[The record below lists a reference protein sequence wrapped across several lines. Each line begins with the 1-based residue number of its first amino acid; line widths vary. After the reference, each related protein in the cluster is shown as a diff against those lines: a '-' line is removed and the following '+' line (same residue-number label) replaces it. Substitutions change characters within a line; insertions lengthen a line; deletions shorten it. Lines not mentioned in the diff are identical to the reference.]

1 MIIDRNL
8 APYAVN
14 EDVGLC
20 DALVRIEG
28 NEHGMLLCLS
38 DDGVLTGVLTDGD
51 FRRWILSAGAT
62 PNLDI
67 PVKRI
72 ANKDFHYMP
81 ADSSPQR
88 VQAAMSERISF
99 VPLLDERGRLAAI
112 ARPRENRMQIGGVV
126 IAEDRPAF
134 VIAEIGNNHNG
145 DIELAQ
151 RLVDEAVAAG
161 ADCAKFQ
168 MRDMDTLYAN
178 KGNAAD
184 ASEDLGSQYTLD
196 LLSRFQLQNDDLF
209 RMFDYCRDRGI
220 LPLCTAWDEVSV
232 AALESYGIDG
242 YKVASADLTNHD
254 LLTVL
259 AHTGKP
265 AICST
270 GMSTSEEIRGSINLL
285 RDLGA
290 QFALLHCNSTYPAP
304 FKDINLRF
312 IDVLKQIGGCP
323 VGYSSHDR
331 GFNVVAAAVARGAK
345 IIEKHFTL
353 DRSME
358 GNDHKVSLEPAE
370 FTAMITAIREIEEA
384 LGTADDRALSQ
395 GELMNRETLGKSLVV
410 NRALKKGDR
419 LSGDMLVVR
428 SPGRGLPPYRKP
440 DVIGREVRRDMEAGE
455 ILSEADV
462 FAIDIEPRPYSFDRP
477 FGVPVRYHDAKKLIA
492 KTNLDLLEF
501 HLSYMDMNEDLEK
514 FFDAPMACSYLVHA
528 PELFQGDHTLDLCS
542 DDPAYRRRSMKELQR
557 VIDIANALKRWFPKV
572 NRPGIIVNVGGFTQD
587 RFLRN
592 EERKP
597 LYDMVAESLAELNTD
612 GVEILPQTMPPFPW
626 HFGGQRYHNLFMD
639 PDEIAE
645 WCDKTGWRICLDL
658 SHSKLACNYFKWS
671 MSEFI
676 QKVGP
681 VTAHLHLADAS
692 GVDGEGLQILDGE
705 IGFRDVCNVLNRY
718 APSASFIPEIWQGH
732 KDEGAGFWVALER
745 LEPLL

>member
-8 APYAVN
+8 APYTVN
-14 EDVGLC
+14 ENVGARE
-20 DALVRIEG
+20 ALRRIEG
-28 NEHGMLLCLS
+28 NEHGMLLCIAE
-38 DDGVLTGVLTDGD
+38 DGVLTGVMTDGD
-51 FRRWILSAGAT
+51 FRRWVLAAGA
-62 PNLDI
+62 NIDLDV

-72 ANKDFHYMP
+72 ANSDFHAAP

-88 VQAAMSERISF
+88 VQAALSERISF
-99 VPLLDERGRLAAI
+99 VPMVDERGRLVAI
-112 ARPRENRMQIGGVV
+112 ARPRENRLRIGDIVV
-126 IAEDRPAF
+126 AEDRPTF

-145 DIELAQ
+145 DIEMA
-151 RLVDEAVAAG
+151 RKLVDEAVAAG

-168 MRDMDTLYAN
+168 MRDMDTLYVN

-196 LLSRFQLQNDDLF
+196 LLSRFQLKNDDLF

-220 LPLCTAWDEVSV
+220 MPLCTAWDEVSV
-232 AALESYGIDG
+232 EALEAYGIDG

-259 AHTGKP
+259 ANTGKP

-270 GMSTSEEIRGSINLL
+270 GMSTSEEIRGSIGLL
-285 RDLGA
+285 RGLGA

-312 IDVLKQIGGCP
+312 IDVLKQMAGCP

-331 GFNVVAAAVARGAK
+331 GYNVVTAAVASGAK

-358 GNDHKVSLEPAE
+358 GNDHKVSLEPGE
-370 FTAMITAIREIEEA
+370 FAAMIRAIREVEEA
-384 LGTADDRALSQ
+384 LGTAEDRSLSQ

-410 NRALKKGDR
+410 NRALKKGER
-419 LSGDMLVVR
+419 IAADMLVVR
-428 SPGRGLPPYRKP
+428 SPGRGLPPYRKT
-440 DVIGREVRRDMEAGE
+440 DVIGREVRRDMEAGD

-462 FAIDIEPRPYSFDRP
+462 FATSVEPRPYAFKRP
-477 FGVPVRYHDAKKLIA
+477 FGIPVRYHDARKLIG
-492 KTNLDLLEF
+492 KSNLDLLEF
-501 HLSYMDMNEDLEK
+501 HLSYMDMNEKLDS
-514 FFDAPMACSYLVHA
+514 FFDGPMSCGYLVHA

-542 DDPAYRRRSMKELQR
+542 PDAAYRRRSMDELQR
-557 VIDIANALKRWFPKV
+557 VIDIANALKKWFPHV
-572 NRPGIIVNVGGFTQD
+572 NRPGIIVNAGGFTQD
-587 RFLRN
+587 RFLRHD
-592 EERKP
+592 ERKP
-597 LYDMVAESLAELNTD
+597 LYDMVSESLARLDTD

-639 PDEIAE
+639 PDEIVT
-645 WCDKTGWRICLDL
+645 WCGETGWRVCLDL

-671 MSEFI
+671 MVEFI

-692 GVDGEGLQILDGE
+692 GVDGEGLQIMEGE
-705 IGFRDVCNVLNRY
+705 IGFRDVCAALNKFS
-718 APSASFIPEIWQGH
+718 PDASFIPEIWQGH
-732 KDEGAGFWVALER
+732 KDDGAGFWVALER
-745 LEPLL
+745 LEPYL